1 MLVEGMIR
9 FVCIGECMVELSAAG
24 EGLLTRR
31 FAGDAYNTAVYFKRA
46 LPAAEVQFLTAV
58 GADPMSLAMR
68 AAWRAEGIEG
78 DLAFTVPGRR
88 PALYLI
94 ETDLE
99 GERQFHYWRGES
111 AAKAWFAM
119 LQAAGGAA
127 LLAGANLIY
136 LSGISLAIL
145 SPQERSAA
153 LDLLHEVHD
162 QGGRIA
168 FDPNLR
174 PALWPSIDAARQVFE
189 RMVGLTDILL
199 PSRQDLQALYGIGDS
214 REQMRLLTGMGARE
228 VALTSDADDALIFDG
243 ALHVLTPPRARVV
256 DTSGG
261 GDSFNGAYLAA
272 RLGGAD
278 APEAAR
284 RGLELAAR
292 VVEQPGALIP
302 PP

>member
-1 MLVEGMIR
+1 MLVEDMIR

-24 EGLLTRR
+24 EGLLARR

-58 GADPMSLAMR
+58 GADPLSLAMR
-68 AAWRAEGIEG
+68 GAWRAEGIEG

-94 ETDLE
+94 ETDLK

-119 LQAAGGAA
+119 LNAAGGAA

-153 LDLLHEVHD
+153 LDLLHEVYD

-174 PALWPSIDAARQVFE
+174 LALWPSIDAARQVFE

-199 PSRQDLQALYGIGDS
+199 PSRQDLQALYGVGDS
-214 REQMRLLTGMGARE
+214 REQMRLLTEMGARE

-243 ALHVLTPPRARVV
+243 ALHVLTPPRAQVV

-272 RLGGAD
+272 RLSGAD